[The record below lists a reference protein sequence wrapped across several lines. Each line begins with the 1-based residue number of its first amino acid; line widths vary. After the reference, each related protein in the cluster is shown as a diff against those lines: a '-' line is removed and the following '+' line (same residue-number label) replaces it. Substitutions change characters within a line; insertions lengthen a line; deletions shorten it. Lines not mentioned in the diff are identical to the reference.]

1 MFIQKSK
8 HTLPAAATKIY
19 RGLDQ
24 TCKSA
29 MTYPI
34 SQMRRDYFLAREIRK
49 KVNLLSE
56 DLQLVRVS
64 PGTV

>member
-1 MFIQKSK
+1 
-8 HTLPAAATKIY
+8 
-19 RGLDQ
+19 
-24 TCKSA
+24 

-56 DLQLVRVS
+56 DLQLAGGLVRLSHGSVT
-64 PGTV
+64 GCYGE